1 MPPMP
6 GAVLPNGGWSLDFV
20 SDQFV
25 SGRRFDIL
33 GIYDD
38 CTRECLSTVAHVSL
52 SGRRIA
58 R

>member
-1 MPPMP
+1 MP